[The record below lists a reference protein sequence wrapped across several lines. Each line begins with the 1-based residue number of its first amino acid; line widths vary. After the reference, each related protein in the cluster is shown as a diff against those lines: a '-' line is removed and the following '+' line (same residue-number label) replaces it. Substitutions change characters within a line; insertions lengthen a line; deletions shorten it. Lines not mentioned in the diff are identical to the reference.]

1 MSLSCDTAVPP
12 PLPVPQILCTRLYAR
27 LGLQRP
33 HSYPALVKLNIDKAL
48 RHVSRQLSYHMMT
61 GRRQMYGT
69 DRRMTGSA
77 HTGDGGHR
85 GMRFKLAF
93 EGCTGVCQS
102 KEEDP
107 PGHKDDMHKS

>member
-1 MSLSCDTAVPP
+1 M
-12 PLPVPQILCTRLYAR
+12 
-27 LGLQRP
+27 
-33 HSYPALVKLNIDKAL
+33 KLNTDKAL
-48 RHVSRQLSYHMMT
+48 RHVSRQLSYHMIT

-69 DRRMTGSA
+69 DRWMTGSA

-107 PGHKDDMHKS
+107 PRHIDDMYES